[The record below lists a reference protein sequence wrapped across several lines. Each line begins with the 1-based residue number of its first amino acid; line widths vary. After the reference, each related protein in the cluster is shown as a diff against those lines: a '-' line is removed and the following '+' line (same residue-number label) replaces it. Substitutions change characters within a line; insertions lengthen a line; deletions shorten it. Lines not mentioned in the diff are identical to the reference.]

1 MRRTATRPPHTPAT
15 APEASTADLVRAA
28 TASTGGGRRFG
39 LGGFSLSE
47 GGSAER
53 WIAPFLGLYLGW
65 AVARIPEVF
74 PAVAVPKLPMVLLLV
89 FMIILATAI
98 PPEAWEKVWQ
108 ESIPLRFVTA
118 LAALSVITAPLG
130 IWFGGSFWFLRNR
143 YVISVVIFLA
153 CLIFLRDRRSLRM
166 AVTIFI
172 LCVAAIALYTLMNYD
187 PNAPVYDEYGNLL
200 DPSDVSIERQRVVV
214 SLSLDSNDWGAILA
228 TSTPLAV
235 WLSAGSFWRRIF
247 WGSIALLLIAGVVP
261 TASRGSLL
269 GLIAAGLVLVSVGA
283 TGWRR
288 ILMLSLVGGAG
299 FVFSMVAT
307 QGQLGRFFDF
317 GTDDYNVAGNEG
329 RLYFWRQGMVWMLKR
344 PWGYGIDN
352 FPTYF
357 GWLNGPDRAAHSMW
371 VQYGMELGVLGLVS
385 AVGLSWFLFRRMRR
399 WRKEALARRRAAG
412 DTMDREALLL
422 GHVMAMLAG
431 TLVTGS
437 FLSNAYYP
445 LTYMAFGIAAAALL
459 GSPLREAV
467 EVSHLP
473 APAPPPRPVRGA
485 PPTLRRR

>member
-1 MRRTATRPPHTPAT
+1 MSRLMNRRVPPAAHA
-15 APEASTADLVRAA
+15 ASTTDLVREAA
-28 TASTGGGRRFG
+28 ASSGGGRKRTHEV
-39 LGGFSLSE
+39 FSVAE

-53 WIAPFLGLYLGW
+53 WIAPFLGIYLGW

-74 PAVAVPKLPMVLLLV
+74 PAVAIPKLPMILLIV
-89 FMIILATAI
+89 FMVMLAVAI
-98 PPEAWEKVWQ
+98 PPHGWERVWR
-108 ESIPLRFVTA
+108 ESHPLKLVAA
-118 LAALSVITAPLG
+118 LAVLSVITAPIG

-153 CLIFLRDRRSLRM
+153 CLIFLRDRKAMRI
-166 AVTIFI
+166 AIVIFI
-172 LCVAAIALYTLMNYD
+172 LCVAAIAIYTLMHYD
-187 PNAPVYDEYGNLL
+187 PNADVYNEYGQLV
-200 DPSDVSIERQRVVV
+200 DPRDVSIEQRRVQV

-235 WLSAGSFWRRIF
+235 WLSAGSFWRRLF
-247 WGSIALLLIAGVVP
+247 WGAIAILLIAGVVP
-261 TASRGSLL
+261 TSSRGSLL

-288 ILMLSLVGGAG
+288 LLMLLLVSGAG
-299 FVFSMVAT
+299 LVFSAVAT

-317 GTDDYNVAGNEG
+317 GTDDYNVSGNEG
-329 RLYFWRQGMVWMLKR
+329 RFYFWRQGIVWMIKR

-371 VQYGMELGVLGLVS
+371 IQYGVELGVLGLVS
-385 AVGLSWFLFRRMRR
+385 IVTLCWFLFRRLRR
-399 WRKEALARRRAAG
+399 WRKLALANRRAPG
-412 DTMDREALLL
+412 DPMDKEAILL
-422 GHVMAMLAG
+422 GHVMAMLTG

-445 LTYMAFGIAAAALL
+445 LTYMSLGIAAAALL
-459 GSPLREAV
+459 GSPLREFAANRQ
-467 EVSHLP
+467 VSET
-473 APAPPPRPVRGA
+473 
-485 PPTLRRR
+485 PPTPATPRGLHRPARRR